1 MLLITQVTVMK
12 QICFIKRATPLN
24 INRVFE
30 RLFEKGF
37 LSHHKDI
44 SVKKKTPTQL
54 KSISSVCDCVWC
66 LKPLM

>member
-44 SVKKKTPTQL
+44 SVKKKPDTTE
-54 KSISSVCDCVWC
+54 KH
-66 LKPLM
+66 

>member
-44 SVKKKTPTQL
+44 YVKKK
-54 KSISSVCDCVWC
+54 K
-66 LKPLM
+66 KPHTTEKH